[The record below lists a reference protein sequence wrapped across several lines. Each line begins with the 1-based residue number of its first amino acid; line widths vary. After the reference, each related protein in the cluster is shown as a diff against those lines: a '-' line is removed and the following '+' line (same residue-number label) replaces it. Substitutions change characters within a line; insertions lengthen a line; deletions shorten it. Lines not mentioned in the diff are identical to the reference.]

1 MKKLNILILFFV
13 LSAMVITSCKH
24 DETDDTVFVPNNN
37 GGTDTATGTNDPC
50 DTNIIYF
57 EKDVLPI
64 LNSNC
69 AMSGCHDPGT
79 AKEGIVL
86 NNYTNVMATGKIT
99 PMYAG
104 SSKIYKAIIDNDP
117 KDVMPPAP
125 KSRLTAAQ
133 IAVIAKWINQGAK
146 NITCNS
152 SGNCDT
158 LNITYSATISK
169 TINTYCVGCHGIV
182 NPGAGIML
190 NTYSGVS
197 AVAANGKLIGSINSM
212 LGYKSMPVGSKL
224 DDCKIK
230 QIQKWVNAGYPNN

>member
-1 MKKLNILILFFV
+1 MKKLNILILLLMV
-13 LSAMVITSCKH
+13 SAMIISSCKH
-24 DETDDTVFVPNNN
+24 DDSNDTVFVPNT
-37 GGTDTATGTNDPC
+37 GGTDTATGSNDPC
-50 DTNIIYF
+50 DSNIVYF

-125 KSRLTAAQ
+125 KSRLTDAQ

-158 LNITYSATISK
+158 VNITYSGTISK
-169 TINTYCVGCHGIV
+169 TINTYCVGCHGAV
-182 NPGAGIML
+182 SPGAGIML
-190 NTYSGVS
+190 NTYAGVS
-197 AVAANGKLIGSINSM
+197 AMAANGKLIGSI
-212 LGYKSMPVGSKL
+212 KSVYGFKPMPVGGKL

-230 QIQKWVNAGYPNN
+230 QIQKWIDAGYPNN

>member
-1 MKKLNILILFFV
+1 MKNLNILLLIILVSF
-13 LSAMVITSCKH
+13 AATSCKEDDS
-24 DETDDTVFVPNNN
+24 DETVFVPNN
-37 GGTDTATGTNDPC
+37 GGTDTSTGGKDPC
-50 DTNIIYF
+50 DTNIVYF

-86 NNYTNVMATGKIT
+86 NTYANVMATGKIT
-99 PMYAG
+99 PMYAN
-104 SSKIYKAIIDNDP
+104 SSKIYKAIIDSDP

-125 KSRLTAAQ
+125 KSRLTASQ